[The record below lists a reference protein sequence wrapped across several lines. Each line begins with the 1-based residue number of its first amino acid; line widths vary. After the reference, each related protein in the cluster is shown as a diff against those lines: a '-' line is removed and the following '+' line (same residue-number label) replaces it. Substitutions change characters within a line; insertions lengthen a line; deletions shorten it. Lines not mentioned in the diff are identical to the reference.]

1 MPFLN
6 DRVLD
11 NGLSVLDTEA
21 DELHICSQEP
31 TTYAE
36 AVTTYSLGN
45 KAAPTVG
52 APADGSPNGR
62 AVTVSAISDGT
73 VTANGTATHW
83 ALVDSVNSRLL
94 AAESLASGVAVTTG
108 AGETFSLGSFT
119 IRKPDP
125 A

>member
-1 MPFLN
+1 MPYLN

-11 NGLSVLDTEA
+11 NGLTVLDTEA
-21 DELHICSQEP
+21 NELHICSQEP

-36 AVTTYSLGN
+36 AVTTYTLGN
-45 KAAPTVG
+45 KSTPTVG
-52 APADGSPNGR
+52 APADGTPNGR

-73 VTANGTATHW
+73 VTGNGTATHW
-83 ALVDSVNSRLL
+83 ALVDTINSRLL
-94 AAESLASGVAVTTG
+94 AASSLAAGVAVTTG
-108 AGETFSLGSFT
+108 AGETFSLASFT